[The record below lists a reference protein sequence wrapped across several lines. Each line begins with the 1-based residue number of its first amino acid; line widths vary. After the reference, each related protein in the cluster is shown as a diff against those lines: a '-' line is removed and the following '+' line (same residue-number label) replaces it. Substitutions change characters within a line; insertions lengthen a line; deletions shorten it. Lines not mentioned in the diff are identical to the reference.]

1 MPEGRARKTEDKQ
14 CVEEDETASSF
25 TATCQHMLCSM
36 ANSGCLL
43 VSNSGMLPH
52 SLPCPPAFL
61 YLQQV
66 SDPLLGIFLLC
77 GSHVLSLSEG
87 SEFNLFLPSLSRPP
101 RRILPTGALRRV
113 GGRCSSGATSVGCGV
128 PPVLLLCEA
137 VGLRP
142 GRAGLRRC
150 CRRAA
155 GTAPAPAAQHGTE
168 RSVLCA
174 RGPRCSGPGR
184 GGSEELRACVHL
196 SVSVCCARSRRG
208 GWGCPAAGMGC
219 CRCIPGGR
227 WAGARAAGAGLQAP
241 AGLCALSFSPNF
253 PSGLAAPG
261 CCPIP
266 SAEFQARRP
275 RGRAAR
281 DRRCFLQKPLC
292 CIGNPSLPAG
302 LTAPFVLSG
311 V

>member
-196 SVSVCCARSRRG
+196 SVCLCAVRG
-208 GWGCPAAGMGC
+208 HVGVDGAARLQAWG
-219 CRCIPGGR
+219 
-227 WAGARAAGAGLQAP
+227 AAGASQEGAGPELAQPALACRHQQVCVPSASLPTSRQGSRLLGAARSQAP
-241 AGLCALSFSPNF
+241 SSR
-253 PSGLAAPG
+253 LAIPG
-261 CCPIP
+261 DARLETGGVFFKSLFAASEIP
-266 SAEFQARRP
+266 ASQP
-275 RGRAAR
+275 G
-281 DRRCFLQKPLC
+281 
-292 CIGNPSLPAG
+292 
-302 LTAPFVLSG
+302 
-311 V
+311 